1 MSSPSA
7 FVVPPLSRS
16 LHSATAR
23 RGRCSHGPAAGG
35 GLVVHVPGGGLR
47 RRCVAG
53 GGAAA
58 VRAGADPLDPA
69 SPLVGGEDNAPSATP
84 SPTSSFTTNGDVSAP
99 TYIVPDALVSVAC
112 AAADAAG
119 AEVRRWFR
127 SPSLT
132 VETKADTSPVTA
144 ADRAVEAAVRTVL
157 AARVPDHAVLGEEGD
172 GADAF
177 ATADV
182 GADVDPDAPTG
193 REVFTWVVDPID
205 GTKSFMTGKATFGT
219 LLALLRNGVPVLGI
233 IDQPIMR
240 ERWVGAVGRPTELR
254 TGGGDAPDV
263 VQVVVKGA
271 PSPSVR
277 AAAESSA
284 TDAAP
289 VILTAPTRTLSD
301 AAARLSEADAAAVLS
316 KVFIYATAPEMFI
329 GPDVLPFGRVAAAAK
344 HMLYGADCYGY
355 ALLASGH
362 TDAVVEADLKPWDYL
377 ALIPVIQGAG
387 GSVTD
392 WSGAPLDVHSDGRV
406 VAAANPAVH
415 AAALRVLAGTSGLPP
430 TAAVIAAQAAA
441 DARATATA
449 AGTAAGAA
457 VDSADAAA
465 AKEADLDEALKL
477 PHLERRVWDVK
488 TVGNGAVT
496 GIAVD
501 PLAMLDR
508 LAGGGAESASSVPPT
523 PSSPLDRGAGYVESM
538 TGFGQAV
545 IDDGHTWAVH
555 VELRSVNS
563 RFCDVNLRLPRYL
576 SNYETEFTAA
586 IKSSLVRGKIIA
598 GVDVRRLQATS
609 DDEASNGASTRGP
622 STDAGAAIGSDGG
635 NVERL
640 RGMPIRV
647 DVAAVRSI
655 RALLNEV
662 AATAGLTGPAAEP
675 SLADVLSFS
684 EVFTKRESEDAAGAV
699 LPLVRSALAA
709 AIEDLRSSRR
719 REGAALEAA
728 LDVCVSQIQTML
740 TEVEARAPVRV
751 EKERRRLR
759 ERLMAALGYD
769 VAARG
774 GGPVNESRLELELAV
789 AADRLD
795 VSEEVVRLQSHVQ
808 LFQLSFVGVNGPIG
822 SRLNFLTQE
831 MHREASTI
839 AAKANDSAMAQCA
852 IRIKEELERMREQ
865 VQNIR

>member
-1 MSSPSA
+1 M
-7 FVVPPLSRS
+7 
-16 LHSATAR
+16 
-23 RGRCSHGPAAGG
+23 
-35 GLVVHVPGGGLR
+35 VHFPGGGVL

-53 GGAAA
+53 GRAAA
-58 VRAGADPLDPA
+58 VQAAADPPG
-69 SPLVGGEDNAPSATP
+69 PVTRLVGDQDNYPSATP
-84 SPTSSFTTNGDVSAP
+84 SLTSSSTNGDVSAP
-99 TYIVPDALVSVAC
+99 AYTVPDALVAVAC

-127 SPSLT
+127 SPALT

-144 ADRAVEAAVRTVL
+144 ADRAVEAAVRAVL
-157 AARVPDHAVLGEEGD
+157 ASRVPNHAVLGEEGD

-177 ATADV
+177 AVADV
-182 GADVDPDAPTG
+182 GADVDPDSPTG

-233 IDQPIMR
+233 IDQPITR

-254 TGGGDAPDV
+254 TGSGDAPDV
-263 VQVVVKGA
+263 VQVAVKGTTA
-271 PSPSVR
+271 PPVGAQAVVPSTG
-277 AAAESSA
+277 AASGV
-284 TDAAP
+284 T
-289 VILTAPTRTLSD
+289 TAPTRTLSD
-301 AAARLSEADAAAVLS
+301 DAARLSEADAAAVLS
-316 KVFIYATAPEMFI
+316 QVYIYATAPEMFI
-329 GPDVLPFGRVAAAAK
+329 GPDVLPFGRVAAVAK

-392 WSGAPLDVHSDGRV
+392 WSGAPLDVYSDGRV

-430 TAAVIAAQAAA
+430 TATVVAAQAAA

-449 AGTAAGAA
+449 AGTAGAA
-457 VDSADAAA
+457 EDAPDPAT
-465 AKEADLDEALKL
+465 AKDANLDETLQL
-477 PHLERRVWDVK
+477 PHLERRVWDVNM
-488 TVGNGAVT
+488 VGNGAVT

-501 PLAMLDR
+501 PIAMLDC
-508 LAGGGAESASSVPPT
+508 LSEGSAASASSLPQT

-545 IDDGHTWAVH
+545 IDDSHSWAVQ

-576 SNYETEFTAA
+576 SNYEAEFTAA
-586 IKSSLVRGKIIA
+586 LKSSLVRGKIIA
-598 GVDVRRLQATS
+598 GVDVRRLQTTNDNDS
-609 DDEASNGASTRGP
+609 SNGETTRSPRTG
-622 STDAGAAIGSDGG
+622 AGGAIGTDGD
-635 NVERL
+635 NVEHL

-647 DVAAVRSI
+647 DMAAVRSI
-655 RALLNEV
+655 RALLDEV
-662 AATAGLTGPAAEP
+662 AATAGLTGPAAVP

-709 AIEDLRSSRR
+709 AIDDLRSSRR

-728 LDVCVSQIQTML
+728 LDACVSQIQMLL

-759 ERLMAALGYD
+759 ERLMAALGD
-769 VAARG
+769 DLAARG

-808 LFQLSFVGVNGPIG
+808 LFRLSFVGVNGPIG

-831 MHREASTI
+831 KHREASTI

>member
-1 MSSPSA
+1 MSSSTA
-7 FVVPPLSRS
+7 FAAPPLTRTLYFADARHGRYSR
-16 LHSATAR
+16 
-23 RGRCSHGPAAGG
+23 GPAAAAA
-35 GLVVHVPGGGLR
+35 VVGHIPGGGVR
-47 RRCVAG
+47 RRCLAG
-53 GGAAA
+53 GPAAT
-58 VRAGADPLDPA
+58 VRASGDLPGPVP
-69 SPLVGGEDNAPSATP
+69 PLVGGRDNSSSAAPS
-84 SPTSSFTTNGDVSAP
+84 SSHSFSKNSDVSVP
-99 TYIVPDALVSVAC
+99 GYTVPDTLVAVAC

-119 AEVRRWFR
+119 NEVRRWFR
-127 SPSLT
+127 SPALT

-144 ADRAVEAAVRTVL
+144 ADRAVEAAVRAVL
-157 AARVPDHAVLGEEGD
+157 AARVPNHAVLGEEGD

-177 ATADV
+177 AVADV
-182 GADVDPDAPTG
+182 GADVDPDSPTG

-233 IDQPIMR
+233 IDQPITR
-240 ERWVGAVGRPTELR
+240 ERWVGAAGRPTELR

-263 VQVVVKGA
+263 VQVAVKGA
-271 PSPSVR
+271 
-277 AAAESSA
+277 SA
-284 TDAAP
+284 PLMGAP
-289 VILTAPTRTLSD
+289 VVAPSTDVASGVPTTPTRSLSD
-301 AAARLSEADAAAVLS
+301 DAARLSEADAAAILS
-316 KVFIYATAPEMFI
+316 HVFIYATAPEMFI

-392 WSGAPLDVHSDGRV
+392 WGGAPLDVHSDGRV

-415 AAALRVLAGTSGLPP
+415 AAALRVLAGTSGLSPN
-430 TAAVIAAQAAA
+430 AAVVAAQAAA

-449 AGTAAGAA
+449 GATAGNADDASEAATAAN
-457 VDSADAAA
+457 VVN
-465 AKEADLDEALKL
+465 LDETLQL
-477 PHLERRVWDVK
+477 PHLERRVWDVS
-488 TVGNGAVT
+488 VGNGAVT

-501 PLAMLDR
+501 PIAMLDR
-508 LAGGGAESASSVPPT
+508 LSGRTDSASSLPPSQ
-523 PSSPLDRGAGYVESM
+523 SSPLDRGVGYVESM

-545 IDDGHTWAVH
+545 IDDGHSWAVH

-576 SNYETEFTAA
+576 SSYEAEFTAA
-586 IKSSLVRGKIIA
+586 IKSSLVRGKVIA
-598 GVDVRRLQATS
+598 GVDVRRLQTT
-609 DDEASNGASTRGP
+609 DDNEASNGETTRSP
-622 STDAGAAIGSDGG
+622 TTDAGGSIGADGA
-635 NVERL
+635 NVEHL

-647 DVAAVRSI
+647 DGTAVRSI
-655 RALLNEV
+655 RALLDEV
-662 AATAGLTGPAAEP
+662 AATAGLTGAAAVP
-675 SLADVLSFS
+675 SLSDVLSFS

-699 LPLVRSALAA
+699 LPLVRLALAA
-709 AIEDLRSSRR
+709 AIDDLRSSRR

-728 LDVCVSQIQTML
+728 LDACVSQIQMAL

-759 ERLMAALGYD
+759 ERLTAALGDD
-769 VAARG
+769 VATRE

-795 VSEEVVRLQSHVQ
+795 VCEEVVRLQSHLQ
-808 LFQLSFVGVNGPIG
+808 LFRLSFVGVDGPIG

>member
-1 MSSPSA
+1 MSSSSA
-7 FVVPPLSRS
+7 FVAPPLSRT
-16 LHSATAR
+16 LRSATAR
-23 RGRCSHGPAAGG
+23 RGHCPRGPAIATAV
-35 GLVVHVPGGGLR
+35 VVHVPGGGVLR
-47 RRCVAG
+47 RCLAG

-58 VRAGADPLDPA
+58 VRAAADPPGPVP
-69 SPLVGGEDNAPSATP
+69 PLVGGEDSSPSAIP
-84 SPTSSFTTNGDVSAP
+84 FSTSSSTNGDVSVP
-99 TYIVPDALVSVAC
+99 TYTVPDALVAVAC
-112 AAADAAG
+112 AATDAAG

-127 SPSLT
+127 SPALT

-144 ADRAVEAAVRTVL
+144 ADRAVEAAVRAVL
-157 AARVPDHAVLGEEGD
+157 ASRVPDHAVLGEEGD

-177 ATADV
+177 AVADV
-182 GADVDPDAPTG
+182 GADVDPDSPTG

-233 IDQPIMR
+233 IDQPITR

-263 VQVVVKGA
+263 VQVAVKGA
-271 PSPSVR
+271 TAPPVGAPAVAPSTG
-277 AAAESSA
+277 AASGV
-284 TDAAP
+284 P
-289 VILTAPTRTLSD
+289 TAPTRSLSD
-301 AAARLSEADAAAVLS
+301 DAAGLSEADAAAVLS
-316 KVFIYATAPEMFI
+316 QVFVYATAPEMFI

-406 VAAANPAVH
+406 VAAAKPAVH
-415 AAALRVLAGTSGLPP
+415 AAALRVLAGTSELRP
-430 TAAVIAAQAAA
+430 TAAVVAAQAAA
-441 DARATATA
+441 DAGATATA
-449 AGTAAGAA
+449 AGAPAGVADDA
-457 VDSADAAA
+457 SDAAT
-465 AKEADLDEALKL
+465 AKDADLDETLQL
-477 PHLERRVWDVK
+477 PHLERRVWDIN

-501 PLAMLDR
+501 PIAMLER
-508 LAGGGAESASSVPPT
+508 LSDGSATSASSFLPT

-545 IDDGHTWAVH
+545 IDDGHSWAVH

-576 SNYETEFTAA
+576 SNNEAEFTAA
-586 IKSSLVRGKIIA
+586 LKSSLVRGKIIA
-598 GVDVRRLQATS
+598 GVDVRRLQTPN
-609 DDEASNGASTRGP
+609 DKEASNGETSRSPTTG
-622 STDAGAAIGSDGG
+622 AGGVIGTEGS

-640 RGMPIRV
+640 HGMPIRV
-647 DVAAVRSI
+647 DVEAVRSI
-655 RALLNEV
+655 RALLDEV
-662 AATAGLTGPAAEP
+662 ASTAGLTGPAAVP
-675 SLADVLSFS
+675 SLTDVLSFS
-684 EVFTKRESEDAAGAV
+684 EVFTKRESEDAADAV

-709 AIEDLRSSRR
+709 AIDDLRSSRR

-728 LDVCVSQIQTML
+728 LDACVSQIQVML

-759 ERLMAALGYD
+759 ERLMAALGD
-769 VAARG
+769 DLVARG
-774 GGPVNESRLELELAV
+774 GGPVSESRLELELAV

-808 LFQLSFVGVNGPIG
+808 LFRLSFVGVNGPIG